1 MWVKDYMLRDIC
13 TISPDKT
20 IAETVKFLVKNK
32 TNSAIVVDEDR
43 KPIGII
49 SSYLLVKSVVPPY
62 LHDDPI
68 YSQYGVEGL
77 FERYAEKA
85 KNKKVEKIMY
95 KDIHILSEDDAMI
108 EAASYSV
115 KAVQRTLPVVNK
127 EGELV
132 GAITRTCIK
141 NALHNA
147 FFKNEPINPFN
158 GGNGYK
164 YSR

>member
-20 IAETVKFLVKNK
+20 IAEAVKFLVKNK
-32 TNSAIVVDEDR
+32 TNSAIVVDKEQ

-49 SSYLLVKSVVPPY
+49 SSYLLVKAVVPAY

-77 FERYAEKA
+77 FDRYAEKA
-85 KNKKVEKIMY
+85 KNKKVEEIMY
-95 KDIHILSEDDAMI
+95 KDIHILNEDDAMI
-108 EAASYSV
+108 EAASYSI
-115 KAVQRTLPVVNK
+115 KAIQRTLPVVNK
-127 EGELV
+127 EGKLV

-141 NALHNA
+141 NALYNA
-147 FFKNEPINPFN
+147 IFKDEPIDPFN
-158 GGNGYK
+158 GGNGHG
-164 YSR
+164 